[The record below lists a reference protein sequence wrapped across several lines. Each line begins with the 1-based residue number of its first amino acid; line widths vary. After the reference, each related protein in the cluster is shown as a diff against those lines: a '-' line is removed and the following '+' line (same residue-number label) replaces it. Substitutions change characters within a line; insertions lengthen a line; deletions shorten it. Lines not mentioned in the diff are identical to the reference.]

1 MSSVSWPLPVR
12 SYPTN
17 STRWTHS
24 STVRIKRTV
33 DPLAAEPLMRWLPS
47 VLPFAGPNRVPEMQR
62 ALQNDTRFMHQKM
75 PRAKLYMRA
84 L

>member
-1 MSSVSWPLPVR
+1 
-12 SYPTN
+12 
-17 STRWTHS
+17 
-24 STVRIKRTV
+24 
-33 DPLAAEPLMRWLPS
+33 MRWLPS